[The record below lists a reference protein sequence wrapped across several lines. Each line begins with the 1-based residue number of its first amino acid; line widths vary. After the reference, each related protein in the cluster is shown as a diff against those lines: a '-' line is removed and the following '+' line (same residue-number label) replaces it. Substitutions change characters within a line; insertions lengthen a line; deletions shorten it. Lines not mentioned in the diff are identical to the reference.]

1 MNTLK
6 TTVLLTALTVLLVG
20 IGYFVGG
27 LGGMIVFFVLA
38 AVMNMSAYWFSDR
51 IALRMAGAHEVT
63 EAQEPQLF
71 KMVAEVAAR
80 AQMPMPKLFV
90 IETATPNAFA
100 TGRSPEKGVVAVT
113 TGIRRLLNENEL
125 KAVIGHEIGHVKNRD
140 TLTSSIAATI
150 AGAISM
156 ISFMLLWFGGG
167 RSREGAL
174 LSILIMILAPVSYT
188 HLTLPTSDLV

>member
-125 KAVIGHEIGHVKNRD
+125 K
-140 TLTSSIAATI
+140 
-150 AGAISM
+150 
-156 ISFMLLWFGGG
+156 
-167 RSREGAL
+167 
-174 LSILIMILAPVSYT
+174 
-188 HLTLPTSDLV
+188 DLY

>member
-113 TGIRRLLNENEL
+113 TVDGQ
-125 KAVIGHEIGHVKNRD
+125 
-140 TLTSSIAATI
+140 
-150 AGAISM
+150 
-156 ISFMLLWFGGG
+156 
-167 RSREGAL
+167 
-174 LSILIMILAPVSYT
+174 
-188 HLTLPTSDLV
+188 